1 MTPFVRPEHWPVM
14 PVERAGFELK
24 PYGFFDRNPT
34 RDVPAPP
41 GHRFHPCGG
50 DQGHRG

>member
-1 MTPFVRPEHWPVM
+1 MTPSVHPEHWPVM

-24 PYGFFDRNPT
+24 PYGFLDRNPA
-34 RDVPAPP
+34 RDVPR
-41 GHRFHPCGG
+41 HRFHPCGG